1 MKKIICCLVILLLGA
16 LGFFILMNA
25 NEKNEKKESKT
36 KIKVA
41 EVTHSVFYAPWYVAL
56 EKGYF
61 EDEGLGVEVIL
72 IPGADKVSAAVL
84 SNDVEIGFC
93 GTESSIYVYNGGEKD
108 FIQDFAGLTKRD
120 GQFIVSREKIE
131 NFKIED
137 MIGKEVLVGRKGGM
151 PALNF
156 ENALFNSNI
165 SSNKLD
171 LNYSVEFAA
180 LSGAFIGGTGDFVN
194 LFEPTATKLEK
205 EGYGYVVA
213 SVGELAGEV
222 PYTVFNARKSYIK
235 DNKKT
240 IQKFVNA
247 INKGLYYVQKNDS
260 KTIAKTIIKQFPD
273 TSLNDMITIVNRYK
287 EADSWLKNSFIT
299 EDSFK
304 NLEDIMIRNKNIT
317 NYVPYEKLINNS
329 FND

>member
-1 MKKIICCLVILLLGA
+1 MKKIICCLVILLIGS
-16 LGFFILMNA
+16 LGFFILMN
-25 NEKNEKKESKT
+25 NNDKKESKT

-61 EDEGLGVEVIL
+61 EDEGLNIEVIL
-72 IPGADKVSAAVL
+72 TPGADKVSAAVL

-93 GTESSIYVYNGGEKD
+93 GAESSIYVYNGGEKD
-108 FIQDFAGLTKRD
+108 YIQDFAGLTKRD
-120 GQFIVSREKIE
+120 GQFIVSREKIKD
-131 NFKIED
+131 FSIKD
-137 MIGKEVLVGRKGGM
+137 MMGKEVLVGRKGGM

-156 ENALFNSNI
+156 ENALFNNDIDSKELN
-165 SSNKLD
+165 

-213 SVGELAGEV
+213 SVGELSGEV

-247 INKGLYYVQKNDS
+247 INKGLSYVQKNDS

-273 TSLNDMITIVNRYK
+273 TSLNDMITIVDRYK

-317 NYVPYEKLINNS
+317 DYVPYEKLINNS